1 MQVKDVVY
9 LSHSTVML
17 RKDGILEV
25 SCKNDFEYDVKH
37 IREMLEAYSRLLKKE
52 EKAPVLIVSQEYTSI
67 TSAGMKYSAGPEG
80 TKYSKAEAFVIHS
93 LFQKM
98 LANFYLNFN
107 KPKVPTRFFNEYI
120 KAERWLKRFV

>member
-1 MQVKDVVY
+1 MQVKDAVY
-9 LSHSTVML
+9 LSHSTVLL

-25 SCKNDFEYDVKH
+25 SCKNDFEYDVEH
-37 IREMLEAYSRLLKKE
+37 IREILQAYSCLLKKG
-52 EKAPVLIVSQEYTSI
+52 EKAPVLIVSEEYTSI

-107 KPKVPTRFFNEYI
+107 KPKVPTRFFNEYTE
-120 KAERWLKRFV
+120 AEKWLKNFL